1 MPAALHDGKAR
12 NLAALRA
19 LVAEK
24 FPQTV
29 RAPSGRLS
37 TGCPALDRCGG
48 LIRGALTEVCGSAA
62 GSQLVLCALL
72 EAAVRGGFFLALIDA
87 ADAFEPADWPE
98 EQLDRLLWVRCPDAA
113 TALKA
118 ADILVRD
125 GNLPVLLLDLQ
136 GVPARQLQRIPTNT
150 WHRFHRVIE
159 SSATIL
165 LALTPRPLVEG
176 APCRIAV
183 RLESPWESMN
193 TPRARLVE
201 TLHAQIFERGSEEIG
216 PWRDAGPRAPFL
228 QAAS

>member
-1 MPAALHDGKAR
+1 MPAALRDKHGE
-12 NLAALRA
+12 LAALRA

-24 FPQTV
+24 FPQTAQ
-29 RAPSGRLS
+29 APSGRLS
-37 TGCPALDRCGG
+37 TGCEALDRRGG

-62 GSQLVLCALL
+62 GSQLVVCALL
-72 EAAVRGGFFLALIDA
+72 EAAAREGFFLALIDA
-87 ADAFEPADWPE
+87 ADAFEPGDWPE
-98 EQLDRLLWVRCPDAA
+98 EQLARLLWVRCREAG

-136 GVPARQLQRIPTNT
+136 GVPARQLQRIPVNT

-159 SSATIL
+159 SSATVL
-165 LALTPRPLVEG
+165 LTLTSRPLVEG

-183 RLESPWESMN
+183 RLESPWKAMN

-201 TLHAQIFERGSEEIG
+201 TLDAQIFERGSEDI
-216 PWRDAGPRAPFL
+216 RLSA
-228 QAAS
+228 